1 MPLRDRLLAL
11 LGRRPVRAEGR
22 GRHRGAAVHVVV
34 LDGTMSSLAP
44 GFESNAGLTYLLL
57 REAGLSANL
66 TVHYEA
72 GVQWRDWSSAL
83 DVAAG
88 RGINRQI
95 ERAYGVLASRYRP
108 GDRIFL
114 LGFSR
119 GAYAVRALAGV
130 IDLVGLVRTEHATV
144 RTIRQ
149 ACRHYRSGARGP
161 VAEAFRRRFCHPEVR
176 IEAVGV
182 WDTVKTLGLRLPGL
196 GTWIDPKHRMH
207 NQFPT
212 AVARHN
218 FHALARDE
226 TRDAYAPVLWH
237 TPPGFRG
244 HLEQV
249 WFRGTHGD
257 IGGQLEGYAPA
268 RPLANV
274 SLVWMLDRL
283 EGAGLPLPAGWRE
296 RFPADPEAPSL
307 GLWRGW
313 SKVLVSRHARVI
325 GRDPSERFHAPKPD
339 PDTSV
344 PAHPGGNAAA

>member
-1 MPLRDRLLAL
+1 MSLRDRLFAI
-11 LGRRPVRAEGR
+11 LGRPPLRAEGR

-34 LDGTMSSLAP
+34 LDGTMSSLSP
-44 GFESNAGLTYLLL
+44 GHESNAGLSYLLL
-57 REAGLSANL
+57 REVGRSANL

-72 GVQWRDWSSAL
+72 GVQWRDWSSSL

-114 LGFSR
+114 MGFSR
-119 GAYAVRALAGV
+119 GAYAVRSLAGV
-130 IDLVGLVRTEHATV
+130 IDRMGLVRADHATV

-149 ACRHYRSGARGP
+149 ACRHDRAGARGP
-161 VAEAFRRRFCHPEVR
+161 VAEAFRGRFCHDPVT

-182 WDTVKTLGLRLPGL
+182 WDTVKSLGLRLPGL
-196 GTWIDPKHRMH
+196 GTWIEPKHRFH
-207 NQFPT
+207 NAAPC
-212 AVARHN
+212 ACVRHN
-218 FHALARDE
+218 LHALALDE
-226 TRDAYAPVLWH
+226 TRDGYAPILWRA
-237 TPPGFRG
+237 PPGYRG

-249 WFRGTHGD
+249 WFPGTHGD

-274 SLVWMLDRL
+274 PLVWMLERL
-283 EGAGLPLPAGWRE
+283 EEIGLPLPDGWRG
-296 RFPADPEAPSL
+296 RFPCDPAAPSL

-313 SKVLVSRHARVI
+313 SKVLVSRHPREVL
-325 GRDPSERFHAPKPD
+325 RDPSERLHETARGARAAP
-339 PDTSV
+339 S
-344 PAHPGGNAAA
+344 GGAAA